1 MKISSTSPSAPAHAM
16 SLSSSAAAM
25 TRSRNLV
32 FLNLQFRVASWCQ
45 ILSQEQ
51 EVPWGFGGRRG
62 CGSGDSRLGSRLCR
76 AITSPTIP
84 TNASGILAQIALVIW
99 TATLYTEILP
109 CQVNRL
115 WNIQAANGKVILAM
129 AIRASISGASWTRL
143 AARNQMRPIKR
154 RMSKMTSIN
163 PRPPL
168 G

>member
-1 MKISSTSPSAPAHAM
+1 MRKLAFFSGRGDVLEKPSLPESTI
-16 SLSSSAAAM
+16 
-25 TRSRNLV
+25 
-32 FLNLQFRVASWCQ
+32 QGRVVVSDSVAGARGPVG
-45 ILSQEQ
+45 I
-51 EVPWGFGGRRG
+51 RRP
-62 CGSGDSRLGSRLCR
+62 SGDSRLGSRLRR

-99 TATLYTEILP
+99 TATVYRNSPLSGH
-109 CQVNRL
+109 RL

-129 AIRASISGASWTRL
+129 AIRASISDASCTRL

>member
-1 MKISSTSPSAPAHAM
+1 MNHGAHFAIGRRQTAGDLPKRAIDEDFSTSPSAPAHAM

-84 TNASGILAQIALVIW
+84 TTASGILAQIALVIW

-109 CQVNRL
+109 CQVN
-115 WNIQAANGKVILAM
+115 
-129 AIRASISGASWTRL
+129 

-154 RMSKMTSIN
+154 RMSKMTTIN